1 MQRWKHTKNIKTKLE
16 RVLIKIS
23 PENREEAS
31 ALYYNKWMLP
41 PNLARNI
48 LSVLYINDSRTRQ
61 NENAILKEQKYLY
74 KTS

>member
-16 RVLIKIS
+16 RVLMKIS

-41 PNLARNI
+41 ANLARNI
-48 LSVLYINDSRTRQ
+48 LSVSYINGTRT
-61 NENAILKEQKYLY
+61 K
-74 KTS
+74 